1 MAFDGGI
8 LYGERALPDPNK
20 NIIMVQWKMAVFEGI
35 LLLDKPIFH
44 FHDYGR
50 RGIYHY
56 IQPVAGKEPVFQ
68 QGFEWQVKA

>member
-8 LYGERALPDPNK
+8 LYGERGTDRTLSK
-20 NIIMVQWKMAVFEGI
+20 KIIMVQWKMAVFEGI

-56 IQPVAGKEPVFQ
+56 IQPVAGKEPVFSA
-68 QGFEWQVKA
+68 GF